1 MRRHHRSKF
10 LNYSKR
16 AWCRNLG
23 IQKFRTTIA
32 RFLIYFSQALS
43 MSFCV
48 YIGAG
53 STHISLWVNLT
64 TSLSGVI
71 IGHEM
76 TRILQLHKFYSANSS
91 DTNFINHEESQNL
104 LSKLRSGIFLIGL
117 LNGLQALLR
126 IIVLGTLGFRDTAFL
141 FANVTSS
148 INKNFPTLGAD
159 LGLIFCENDCQNSN
173 GMVPGMSGTNVANVG
188 STNETTMKEV
198 DPTLFAGLQDCVLK
212 CRLSQDMM
220 VGFLAFTSFLQISA
234 FFLARLIKYGKT
246 DF

>member
-1 MRRHHRSKF
+1 MRRHHRHQ
-10 LNYSKR
+10 R
-16 AWCRNLG
+16 AIRCSWCRNLG

-91 DTNFINHEESQNL
+91 DSNFINHQESQNL
-104 LSKLRSGIFLIGL
+104 LSSLRKGIFIIGCV
-117 LNGLQALLR
+117 NGMQALLR

-173 GMVPGMSGTNVANVG
+173 GMVPGMFGTNVVANVG
-188 STNETTMKEV
+188 STNKTTMKEV

-246 DF
+246 D